1 MLSTAISCA
10 QHTHKCAN
18 LCSCAQLD
26 SGSGKWEASLLWRKN
41 RMHHFH
47 LYGMAQWRSQSLAA
61 ETDLSTNNEGGLL
74 HDQWLFI
81 DNASTACFVIVMR
94 KMVSVLH
101 KSHQKM
107 FNFYS
112 WETWPKANKIKNKGL
127 STNLILNNCFVFT
140 RAPAPFSQCIMSPCK
155 VQSKKWTNP
164 ACMLK

>member
-1 MLSTAISCA
+1 MDLCA
-10 QHTHKCAN
+10 PVHDSGMIKDLYCILILLLCCQQPFPMPNTHTCAN

-81 DNASTACFVIVMR
+81 DNASTPCFVIVMR

-101 KSHQKM
+101 KSHQKT
-107 FNFYS
+107 FSFYS
-112 WETWPKANKIKNKGL
+112 QETWPL
-127 STNLILNNCFVFT
+127 SIQYWST
-140 RAPAPFSQCIMSPCK
+140 
-155 VQSKKWTNP
+155 
-164 ACMLK
+164 